1 MSDPYE
7 IEDLWINAFADLGR
21 IKVTT
26 DKQGVCDGGA
36 VCDPDPERLVEL
48 LRSDTLMPRSARET
62 LAELLSPVPLLP
74 GRPGGETSSI
84 YNWKLV
90 PERIKRI
97 DPIAKQLDCAAAFE
111 ENKSA
116 GMTAEAAAE
125 KAGAKHNVA
134 GRQVFRYRETLQKL
148 GERLRGK

>member
-7 IEDLWINAFADLGR
+7 IDDLWNNALSALGGIAEVKSNAQPFA
-21 IKVTT
+21 
-26 DKQGVCDGGA
+26 
-36 VCDPDPERLVEL
+36 EL
-48 LRSDTLMPRSARET
+48 LLSDMPMPSSARKT
-62 LAELLSPVPLLP
+62 LAELLSPGDPPLH
-74 GRPGGETSSI
+74 
-84 YNWKLV
+84 NWKLV

-111 ENKSA
+111 KNKSA

-134 GRQVFRYRETLQKL
+134 GRQVFRYREILQKL